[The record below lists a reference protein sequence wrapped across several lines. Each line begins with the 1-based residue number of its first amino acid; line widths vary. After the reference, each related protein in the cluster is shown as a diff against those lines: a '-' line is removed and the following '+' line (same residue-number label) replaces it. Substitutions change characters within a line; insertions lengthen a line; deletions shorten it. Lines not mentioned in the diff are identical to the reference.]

1 MMNSNQSMAQLSA
14 WTESQSKNKN
24 TTKPPIQS
32 KPEPTQQPVQTDD
45 DFTFGRDMR
54 SNSSMERFETWT
66 DSMQKNNP
74 SGKNQQQ
81 AKG

>member
-1 MMNSNQSMAQLSA
+1 MNSNQSMAQLSA
-14 WTESQSKNKN
+14 WTESQAKSKNA
-24 TTKPPIQS
+24 TKPPIQS
-32 KPEPTQQPVQTDD
+32 KPEPIQAAQNDD

-74 SGKNQQQ
+74 SDKNQPQ
-81 AKG
+81 AKA